1 MLNKITSLK
10 NKIKHTPKL
19 ILHKIGL
26 LLIVLIL
33 FLKLTFV
40 YMIIYSGII
49 YSIYLALTRN
59 NLGLILYIAVI
70 YQILGTLLLFID
82 SKYRYINLDPIFKRK
97 NLQSGSVTIK
107 VWKHEETAFILGLER
122 LFNTLVELWKKLYE
136 TFLTLKSKPSIT
148 IGPMSIRVIHD
159 PNKIESQI
167 IEAVEDLKKYNVI
180 KSYGFQFLLLGYLL
194 QLFQMIYSKLFAS

>member
-1 MLNKITSLK
+1 
-10 NKIKHTPKL
+10 
-19 ILHKIGL
+19 
-26 LLIVLIL
+26 
-33 FLKLTFV
+33 
-40 YMIIYSGII
+40 MIIYSGII